1 MHRNRVTTAVFAA
14 TVWATAATAQTAT
27 DFNSLLRDGGSAPA
41 ASGRA
46 APATPATPTMPT
58 DATAS
63 PKPATAVRPLSKSEL
78 REFGTA
84 ATTYVLVKTK
94 TGLAIG
100 TGFLIAPRLV
110 MTNAHVVEDAQLVLV
125 ISSDR
130 ERHPAKILS
139 ITRPQVPGDRDFAVL
154 ETAEPVAARPV
165 SFSTNCH
172 TLDDIVAFG
181 FPSKVTSTD
190 RQTAEMFEGTD
201 QRALPSVVASTG
213 SIQNVIESNLHIE
226 VLTHSAKISQGNSG
240 GPLFDACGRVVGIN
254 TFIAERT
261 LTTIVDKKKTTFDIP
276 QGYQWALTSREMLVF
291 LNSRAIP
298 VAVDDRTCQ

>member
-1 MHRNRVTTAVFAA
+1 VTTAVFAA
-14 TVWATAATAQTAT
+14 TFWAGTAAAQTAT
-27 DFNSLLRDGGSAPA
+27 DFNSLLRDGGAAPA
-41 ASGRA
+41 ASSPVAAPPPMA
-46 APATPATPTMPT
+46 APAPTTAPEPAP
-58 DATAS
+58 S
-63 PKPATAVRPLSKSEL
+63 SKPATAARPLAKSDL

-84 ATTYVLVKTK
+84 ATIYVLVKTK
-94 TGLAIG
+94 TGAAIG

-110 MTNAHVVEDAQLVLV
+110 MTNAHVVEDARLVVV

-130 ERHPAKILS
+130 KRRAATILS
-139 ITRPQVPGDRDFAVL
+139 ITRPQVSGDRDFAVL
-154 ETAEPVAARPV
+154 EVAEPIEARPV
-165 SFSTNCH
+165 AFSTNYH

-181 FPSKVTSTD
+181 FPAKVTVAD

-201 QRALPSVVASTG
+201 QRALPTVVASTG

-261 LTTIVDKKKTTFDIP
+261 LTAIVDKKKTTFDIP

-291 LNSRAIP
+291 LKSRAVP
-298 VAVDDRTCQ
+298 VSVDDRPCQ